1 MVVAKTLFEKYGGF
15 SAFRKIVS
23 TFYDEVLDSPTLQK
37 YFVGVDMRRLIEHQT
52 KFVTFVAGGPAHIS
66 DEQLATAHRGLGIS
80 REEFDQTLEIFIAAL
95 EDHDIEPEDI
105 ATLVQAVRNREH
117 LIVGR

>member
-1 MVVAKTLFEKYGGF
+1 MAKTLFEKYGGF

-23 TFYDEVLDSPTLQK
+23 AFYDEVLDSPTLQK
-37 YFVGVDMRRLIEHQT
+37 YFADVDMRRLIEHQT

-80 REEFDQTLEIFIAAL
+80 REEFDETLEIFIAAL

-105 ATLVQAVRNREH
+105 TTLAQALRNREH